1 MLHPGSHPPTTG
13 TPIVALDNVSCGYD
27 GQPVMTGMDLRVMP
41 GDFVGLLGPS
51 GSGKTTLLRV
61 ILGAVRL
68 FCGRVLL
75 DGVPVGPRRPPIG
88 YVPQLETIDW
98 NFPVTV
104 REVVLMGAAMRKPLF
119 PWHSS
124 QQGRNARVIMERL
137 GIANLAHRHIR
148 QLSGGQ
154 QQRVFLARAL
164 ISNPRLLLLDEP
176 TAGVDIKTRDDI
188 MHLLHELNH
197 QGVTIVMTTHEINSV
212 AAHLPQ
218 VVCINGGIVAQGPP
232 TDIFTSDILSRTYGA
247 DMPVIRYQG
256 LALVAER
263 PHVYGPTADQHTG
276 KEPHLP
282 THAPDS

>member
-68 FCGRVLL
+68 FSGRVLL
-75 DGVPVGPRRPPIG
+75 DGIPVGPRRPPIG

-104 REVVLMGAAMRKPLF
+104 QEVVLMGAAMRKPLF

-137 GIANLAHRHIR
+137 GIAHLAHRHIR

-232 TDIFTSDILSRTYGA
+232 TDIFTPDILRRTYGA

-263 PHVYGPTADQHTG
+263 PHVFSPTADQHTG
-276 KEPHLP
+276 KEPHLH